1 MADVLKTLSF
11 NDVPQALSLLL
22 EKVTRLESLLET
34 KTQAPKA
41 NDDEMMDLKGLQNF
55 HPEHPAAATI
65 YKWVRNGLIPYYKTG
80 KKLIFKRSEIE
91 AWINDGRQLTDAE
104 IEAEA
109 IDYIN
114 RRRAGK

>member
-1 MADVLKTLSF
+1 MTF

-55 HPEHPAAATI
+55 HPEHPAAATM
-65 YKWVRNGLIPYYKTG
+65 
-80 KKLIFKRSEIE
+80 
-91 AWINDGRQLTDAE
+91 
-104 IEAEA
+104 
-109 IDYIN
+109 
-114 RRRAGK
+114 

>member
-1 MADVLKTLSF
+1 MSGEYSF
-11 NDVPQALSLLL
+11 EKLPSIVAMLAEEIKALREELRQNNA
-22 EKVTRLESLLET
+22 T
-34 KTQAPKA
+34 PKA
-41 NDDEMMDLKGLQNF
+41 KPDEMMDLKGLQDF

-65 YKWVRNGLIPYYKTG
+65 YKWVRNGMIPYYKTG

-91 AWINDGRQLTDAE
+91 AWINDGRQMTDAE

-114 RRRAGK
+114 RRRTGK

>member
-34 KTQAPKA
+34 KTQATKA
-41 NDDEMMDLKGLQNF
+41 KQDEMMDLKGLQDF

-65 YKWVRNGLIPYYKTG
+65 YKWVRIGQIPYYKTG

-91 AWINDGRQLTDAE
+91 AWINDGRQMTDAE

-114 RRRAGK
+114 RRRTGK

>member
-1 MADVLKTLSF
+1 MAKQFSF
-11 NDVPQALSLLL
+11 NDLPEAMSLLL

-65 YKWVRNGLIPYYKTG
+65 YKWVRIGQIPYYKTG
-80 KKLIFKRSEIE
+80 KKLIFKRSCSKESVRCAPI
-91 AWINDGRQLTDAE
+91 
-104 IEAEA
+104 
-109 IDYIN
+109 YIWLQQ
-114 RRRAGK
+114 RDVQDESSGVL

>member
-1 MADVLKTLSF
+1 MDKNSMTF

-41 NDDEMMDLKGLQNF
+41 KQDEMMDLKGLQDF
-55 HPEHPAAATI
+55 HPEHRAAATI
-65 YKWVRNGLIPYYKTG
+65 YKWVRIGQIPYYKTG

-91 AWINDGRQLTDAE
+91 AWINDGRQMTDAE

-114 RRRAGK
+114 RRRTGK